1 MGRLCE
7 AEGALYLRFGCFSLI
22 FLGITYHLLG
32 GPMAWLS
39 RRRRRELLLALGIL
53 LGFTVLMILIGIL
66 AG

>member
-1 MGRLCE
+1 
-7 AEGALYLRFGCFSLI
+7 
-22 FLGITYHLLG
+22 
-32 GPMAWLS
+32 MAWLS

>member
-1 MGRLCE
+1 
-7 AEGALYLRFGCFSLI
+7 
-22 FLGITYHLLG
+22 
-32 GPMAWLS
+32 MAWMS